1 LSPFSRVFRELRM
14 RHGIRQAELAEAM
27 GYEQTYISA
36 IEVGTKGPPTAE
48 FVGRLI
54 QVLSLSSA
62 EQQEIKDAAQA
73 SERRFNL
80 NNDLPEGVFW
90 MVKELRDHIETLHP
104 SQVTLIR
111 EIIRMRERLAEA
123 PPIEMRRLR
132 KRTKTE
138 ATM

>member
-1 LSPFSRVFRELRM
+1 M

-36 IEVGTKGPPTAE
+36 IEVGTKGPPTSE

-80 NNDLPEGVFW
+80 SNDLPEGVFW

-111 EIIRMRERLAEA
+111 EIIGMRERLAEA

>member
-1 LSPFSRVFRELRM
+1 MSPFSRVLRELRM

-48 FVGRLI
+48 FVSRLI

-111 EIIRMRERLAEA
+111 EIIGMRERLAEA